1 MLAGA
6 GASGARA
13 VGSGAATVGVAVA
26 LSGRHVDMIWTG
38 LGDGCVGSGE

>member
-26 LSGRHVDMIWTG
+26 LGGRHVDMVWTG
-38 LGDGCVGSGE
+38 LGEGCVCSGE